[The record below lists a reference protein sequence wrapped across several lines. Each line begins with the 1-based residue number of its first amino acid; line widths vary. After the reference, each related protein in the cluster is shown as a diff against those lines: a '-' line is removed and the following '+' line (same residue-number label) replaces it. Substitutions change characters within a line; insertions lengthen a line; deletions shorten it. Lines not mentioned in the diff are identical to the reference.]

1 MKFWL
6 NFWKLNT
13 QDYSIRSINELFS
26 IRIFQNTVFSTPKS
40 TFDVNKVPP
49 PNRPQFQCVQ
59 SVQCLVACGLCSV
72 MLQNSFWCRHY
83 FQLNLNCHF
92 NNSTNALNHLNSAA
106 VTAGQ
111 WTHYDGRGHSSCHQG
126 MPAAGAILL
135 S

>member
-1 MKFWL
+1 M
-6 NFWKLNT
+6 
-13 QDYSIRSINELFS
+13 SFS
-26 IRIFQNTVFSTPKS
+26 VVIYFRIQSFLPP
-40 TFDVNKVPP
+40 KVPSMSTKYP
-49 PNRPQFQCVQ
+49 HPIDLSSMFQ

-111 WTHYDGRGHSSCHQG
+111 WTHHHRGHSSCHQG

-135 S
+135 SRNFNADSQIHLWMTIRSSANII

>member
-1 MKFWL
+1 M
-6 NFWKLNT
+6 
-13 QDYSIRSINELFS
+13 SFS
-26 IRIFQNTVFSTPKS
+26 VFIYFRILSFLPL
-40 TFDVNKVPP
+40 KVPSMSTKYP
-49 PNRPQFQCVQ
+49 HPIDLSSRFQ
-59 SVQCLVACGLCSV
+59 SAQCLVACGLCSV

-126 MPAAGAILL
+126 MPAAGAILQL
-135 S
+135 WMTIRPSANII